1 MRMCLVI
8 PDFPFEQVEQL
19 TARVNTFAP
28 CNVQYDGKNVSVSCE
43 ADLVKCMEVISVT
56 DLFQFYGGEKNENS
70 TEDQDVGRTLRI
82 L

>member
-8 PDFPFEQVEQL
+8 PDFPFEQVERL
-19 TARVNTFAP
+19 KERVNAFAS

-56 DLFQFYGGEKNENS
+56 DLFQFYGGEKDEDS
-70 TEDQDVGRTLRI
+70 T
-82 L
+82 